1 MTAQLAT
8 ITPADH
14 LPAQRGVSTQAM
26 VFDPQTLA
34 NMQRM
39 AETMA
44 SARITIPKHLAGSPG
59 DCLAIVMQAAQWSMN
74 PFAVAQKTHIVN
86 GALGYE
92 AQLVNAVVSS
102 SALLKSRISY
112 EWEGDWKGVNG
123 KIDKSDD
130 RAVIVSATLTGEVR
144 PRTLRVSMAQVGEVR
159 NSPLWVSDPRQQLAY
174 LATKRWAR
182 LHAPDVML
190 GVYTVDEL
198 QDVPERP
205 MGPAE
210 VIAEAS
216 PATPAATRTESL
228 KAKLAARGSRQAILD
243 SSSQPAAVMAD
254 GLPVEPAPDMPMVLT
269 LIRDAGTLEELHGAS
284 EMAKRL
290 ASETDKAEARKA
302 YKARQ
307 SAMAKEVKHEA
318 EAKAKAEEAAQ
329 RKREAEEEA
338 RLEREAIQAEA
349 LAGEEAGASADFWEG
364 V

>member
-8 ITPADH
+8 ITTNHAT
-14 LPAQRGVSTQAM
+14 LPAESRSVTTQAM

-59 DCLAIVMQAAQWSMN
+59 DCLAIVMQAAQWQMN

-102 SALLKSRISY
+102 SPLLSSRIGY

-123 KIDKSDD
+123 KADKSDE
-130 RAVIVSATLTGEVR
+130 RAVIVCATLRGEVR
-144 PRTLRVSMAQVGEVR
+144 PRVLRVSMAQVGEVR

-198 QDVPERP
+198 QDAVERP
-205 MGPAE
+205 MGQAE
-210 VIAEAS
+210 IVQDDHPTTTSRTEAVKAALAGRGKAKVATTA
-216 PATPAATRTESL
+216 PTPVATPDAP
-228 KAKLAARGSRQAILD
+228 QD
-243 SSSQPAAVMAD
+243 D
-254 GLPVEPAPDMPMVLT
+254 GPDLPMVLT
-269 LIRDAGTLEELHGAS
+269 LIRDAGTMAELHGAG
-284 EMAKRL
+284 EMAGRL
-290 ASETDKAEARKA
+290 MADADKAEARKA
-302 YKARQ
+302 YAARVKA
-307 SAMAKEVKHEA
+307 M
-318 EAKAKAEEAAQ
+318 KA
-329 RKREAEEEA
+329 EAEEEA
-338 RLEREAIQAEA
+338 RLEREAIQAED
-349 LAGEEAGASADFWEG
+349 LFEEAK
-364 V
+364 

>member
-14 LPAQRGVSTQAM
+14 LPTEARSVSTQAM

-59 DCLAIVMQAAQWSMN
+59 DCLAIVMQAAQWQMN

-102 SALLKSRISY
+102 SPLLASRISY
-112 EWEGDWKGVNG
+112 EWEGDWTGVNG
-123 KIDKSDD
+123 KADKSDA
-130 RAVIVSATLTGEVR
+130 RAVLVSATLRGEVR

-198 QDVPERP
+198 EESRERAMGQAEIVPNGQP
-205 MGPAE
+205 VPGPA
-210 VIAEAS
+210 AS
-216 PATPAATRTESL
+216 RTDSL
-228 KAKLAARGSRQAILD
+228 KAQLAARKAAT
-243 SSSQPAAVMAD
+243 SQPAPVMAD
-254 GLPVEPAPDMPMVLT
+254 GEPMEPAPDLPLVLT
-269 LIRDAGTLEELHGAS
+269 LIRDAGTPEELHGAS

-290 ASETDKAEARKA
+290 TSEGDKAEARKHF
-302 YKARQ
+302 KARQ
-307 SAMAKEVKHEA
+307 AAMKRDA
-318 EAKAKAEEAAQ
+318 EAAAKAQADAEA
-329 RKREAEEEA
+329 RRREAEEEA
-338 RLEREAIQAEA
+338 RLEREAIQAESDGETTA
-349 LAGEEAGASADFWEG
+349 ADFFAGEAA
-364 V
+364 

>member
-8 ITPADH
+8 ITPADQ
-14 LPAQRGVSTQAM
+14 LTAQRGVSTQAM

-205 MGPAE
+205 MGQAE
-210 VIAEAS
+210 VVTDQVQ
-216 PATPAATRTESL
+216 ATSRTESL
-228 KAKLAARGSRQAILD
+228 KAKLAARSSRQAILD

-254 GLPVEPAPDMPMVLT
+254 GLPVEPAPDLPMVMT

-290 ASETDKAEARKA
+290 TSETDKAEARKA

-307 SAMAKEVKHEA
+307 SAMAKEVKNEA

>member
-8 ITPADH
+8 ITPAAH
-14 LPAQRGVSTQAM
+14 LPTEARSVSTQAM

-59 DCLAIVMQAAQWSMN
+59 DCLAIVMQAAQWQMN

-102 SALLKSRISY
+102 SPLLASRISY
-112 EWEGDWKGVNG
+112 EWEGDWTGVNG
-123 KIDKSDD
+123 KVDKSDA
-130 RAVIVSATLTGEVR
+130 RAVLVSATLRGEVR

-198 QDVPERP
+198 EESRERAMGQAEIIP
-205 MGPAE
+205 NGQPANGPA
-210 VIAEAS
+210 AS
-216 PATPAATRTESL
+216 RTDAL
-228 KAKLAARGSRQAILD
+228 KAQLAARKAATP
-243 SSSQPAAVMAD
+243 QPAPVMAD
-254 GLPVEPAPDMPMVLT
+254 GEPMEPAPDLPLVLT
-269 LIRDAGTLEELHGAS
+269 LIRDAGTPEELHGAS

-290 ASETDKAEARKA
+290 TSEGDKAEARKHF
-302 YKARQ
+302 KARQ
-307 SAMAKEVKHEA
+307 AAMKRDA
-318 EAKAKAEEAAQ
+318 EATAKAQADAEA
-329 RKREAEEEA
+329 RRREAEEEA
-338 RLEREAIQAEA
+338 RLEREAIQAESDGETTA
-349 LAGEEAGASADFWEG
+349 ADFFAGEAA
-364 V
+364 

>member
-8 ITPADH
+8 LTPAAH
-14 LPAQRGVSTQAM
+14 LPTEARSVSTQAM

-44 SARITIPKHLAGSPG
+44 GARITIPKHLAGSPG
-59 DCLAIVMQAAQWSMN
+59 DCLAIVMQAAQWQMN

-102 SALLKSRISY
+102 SPLLSSRISY
-112 EWEGDWKGVNG
+112 EWEGDWTGVNG
-123 KIDKSDD
+123 KADKSDA
-130 RAVIVSATLTGEVR
+130 RAVLVSATLRGEVR
-144 PRTLRVSMAQVGEVR
+144 PRMLRVSMAQVGEVR
-159 NSPLWVSDPRQQLAY
+159 NSPLWISDPRQQLAY

-198 QDVPERP
+198 EESRERAMGAAEIVPN
-205 MGPAE
+205 GQPA
-210 VIAEAS
+210 AH
-216 PATPAATRTESL
+216 PATSRTDAL
-228 KAKLAARGSRQAILD
+228 KAQLAARKAQPPAPVTAD
-243 SSSQPAAVMAD
+243 S
-254 GLPVEPAPDMPMVLT
+254 EPAEAAPDLPMVLT
-269 LIRDAGTLEELHGAS
+269 LIRDAGTPEELHGAI

-290 ASETDKAEARKA
+290 TSEGDKAEARKA
-302 YKARQ
+302 FKARQ
-307 SAMAKEVKHEA
+307 AGMKKEA
-318 EAKAKAEEAAQ
+318 EADAKARADAEQAARQ
-329 RKREAEEEA
+329 REAEEEA

-349 LAGEEAGASADFWEG
+349 GDGAEAEAAADFFRMAGEAA
-364 V
+364 

>member
-8 ITPADH
+8 ITPAAH
-14 LPAQRGVSTQAM
+14 LPTEARSVSTQAM

-59 DCLAIVMQAAQWSMN
+59 DCLAIVMQAAQWQMN

-102 SALLKSRISY
+102 SPLLASRISY
-112 EWEGDWKGVNG
+112 EWEGDWTGVNG
-123 KIDKSDD
+123 KADKSDA
-130 RAVIVSATLTGEVR
+130 RAVLVSATLRGEVR

-198 QDVPERP
+198 EESRERAMGQAEIVPNGQP
-205 MGPAE
+205 VPGPA
-210 VIAEAS
+210 AS
-216 PATPAATRTESL
+216 RTDSL
-228 KAKLAARGSRQAILD
+228 KAQLAARKAAT
-243 SSSQPAAVMAD
+243 SQPAPVMAD
-254 GLPVEPAPDMPMVLT
+254 GEPMEPAPDLPLVLT
-269 LIRDAGTLEELHGAS
+269 LIRDAGTPEELHGAS

-290 ASETDKAEARKA
+290 TSEGDKAEARKHFR
-302 YKARQ
+302 ARQ
-307 SAMAKEVKHEA
+307 AAMKRDADA
-318 EAKAKAEEAAQ
+318 AAKAQADADA
-329 RKREAEEEA
+329 RRREAEEEA
-338 RLEREAIQAEA
+338 QLEREAIQAEA
-349 LAGEEAGASADFWEG
+349 DGETAAADFFAGEAA
-364 V
+364 

>member
-8 ITPADH
+8 IAPSAT
-14 LPAQRGVSTQAM
+14 LPAESRSVSTQAM

-59 DCLAIVMQAAQWSMN
+59 DCLAIVMQAAQWQMN

-102 SALLKSRISY
+102 SPLLSSRISY
-112 EWEGDWKGVNG
+112 EWEGDWAGCNG
-123 KIDKSDD
+123 KADKSDA
-130 RAVIVSATLTGEVR
+130 RAVIVSATLRGEVR
-144 PRTLRVSMAQVGEVR
+144 PRVLRVSMAQVGEVR

-198 QDVPERP
+198 EAIERP

-210 VIAEAS
+210 VITTQPAS
-216 PATPAATRTESL
+216 RTEAVKAAL
-228 KAKLAARGSRQAILD
+228 ANRGKAKASQATAV
-243 SSSQPAAVMAD
+243 PVMAD
-254 GLPVEPAPDMPMVLT
+254 GEPVEAGPDLPMVLT
-269 LIRDAGTLEELHGAS
+269 LIRDAGTQEELHGAG

-290 ASETDKAEARKA
+290 TSDGDKAEARKVYLA
-302 YKARQ
+302 RSKA
-307 SAMAKEVKHEA
+307 MKA
-318 EAKAKAEEAAQ
+318 EAQAEANRLAA
-329 RKREAEEEA
+329 EAEEEA
-338 RLEREAIQAEA
+338 RLEREAIQAE
-349 LAGEEAGASADFWEG
+349 GENGQAMTQAAADFFADEAA
-364 V
+364 

>member
-8 ITPADH
+8 ITPAAH
-14 LPAQRGVSTQAM
+14 LPTEARSVSTQAM

-59 DCLAIVMQAAQWSMN
+59 DCLAIVMQAAQWQMN

-102 SALLKSRISY
+102 SPLLASRISY
-112 EWEGDWKGVNG
+112 EWEGDWTGVNG
-123 KIDKSDD
+123 KADKSDA
-130 RAVIVSATLTGEVR
+130 RAVLVSATLRGEVR

-198 QDVPERP
+198 EESSERAMGQAEIVPNGQPTLPHASRT
-205 MGPAE
+205 
-210 VIAEAS
+210 EAIKARLGAGKAKGS
-216 PATPAATRTESL
+216 HAPAA
-228 KAKLAARGSRQAILD
+228 
-243 SSSQPAAVMAD
+243 PVMAD
-254 GLPVEPAPDMPMVLT
+254 GEPQAPGPDLPMVLT
-269 LIRDAGTLEELHGAS
+269 LIRDAGTSDELHGAG

-290 ASETDKAEARKA
+290 ASDSDKAEARKA
-302 YKARQ
+302 YT
-307 SAMAKEVKHEA
+307 
-318 EAKAKAEEAAQ
+318 AKAKAMKAEAEAERQ
-329 RKREAEEEA
+329 REAEEEA
-338 RLEREAIQAEA
+338 RLEREAIQAEGSA
-349 LAGEEAGASADFWEG
+349 ADDAAMTATAADFFAGTEAA
-364 V
+364 

>member
-8 ITPADH
+8 ITPAAH
-14 LPAQRGVSTQAM
+14 LPTEARSVSTQAM

-59 DCLAIVMQAAQWSMN
+59 DCLAIVMQAAQWQMN

-102 SALLKSRISY
+102 SPLLASRISY
-112 EWEGDWKGVNG
+112 EWEGDWTGVNG
-123 KIDKSDD
+123 KADKSDA
-130 RAVIVSATLTGEVR
+130 RAVLVSATLRGEVR

-198 QDVPERP
+198 EESRERA
-205 MGPAE
+205 MGQAEIIPNGQPANGHAASRTDALKAQLAARKAATPQPAPILADGE
-210 VIAEAS
+210 SAEAS
-216 PATPAATRTESL
+216 P
-228 KAKLAARGSRQAILD
+228 D
-243 SSSQPAAVMAD
+243 
-254 GLPVEPAPDMPMVLT
+254 LPLVLT
-269 LIRDAGTLEELHGAS
+269 LIRDAGTPEELHGAS

-290 ASETDKAEARKA
+290 ASEDDKVKARKA
-302 YKARQ
+302 FADRQKAMKRE
-307 SAMAKEVKHEA
+307 AEA
-318 EAKAKAEEAAQ
+318 EAKAKAQADAEA
-329 RKREAEEEA
+329 RRREAEEEA
-338 RLEREAIQAEA
+338 RLEREAIQAESD
-349 LAGEEAGASADFWEG
+349 GEMNPAAADFFVGEAA
-364 V
+364 

>member
-8 ITPADH
+8 ITPAAH
-14 LPAQRGVSTQAM
+14 LPTEARSVSTQAM

-59 DCLAIVMQAAQWSMN
+59 DCLAIVMQAAQWQMN

-102 SALLKSRISY
+102 SPLLASRISY
-112 EWEGDWKGVNG
+112 EWEGDWTGVNG
-123 KIDKSDD
+123 KADKSDA
-130 RAVIVSATLTGEVR
+130 RAVLVSATLRGEVR

-198 QDVPERP
+198 EESRERAMGQAEIIP
-205 MGPAE
+205 NGQPANGPA
-210 VIAEAS
+210 AS
-216 PATPAATRTESL
+216 RTDAL
-228 KAKLAARGSRQAILD
+228 KAQLAARKAATP
-243 SSSQPAAVMAD
+243 QPAPVMAD
-254 GLPVEPAPDMPMVLT
+254 GEPAEPAPDLPMVLT
-269 LIRDAGTLEELHGAS
+269 LIRDAGTPEELHGAS

-290 ASETDKAEARKA
+290 TSESDKAEARKHF
-302 YKARQ
+302 KARQ
-307 SAMAKEVKHEA
+307 AAMKRDAEAAAKAQADTEA
-318 EAKAKAEEAAQ
+318 EA
-329 RKREAEEEA
+329 RRREAEEEA

-349 LAGEEAGASADFWEG
+349 DGETTAADFFAGEAA
-364 V
+364 

>member
-8 ITPADH
+8 ITPAAH
-14 LPAQRGVSTQAM
+14 LPTEARSVSTQAM

-44 SARITIPKHLAGSPG
+44 GARITIPKHLAGSPG
-59 DCLAIVMQAAQWSMN
+59 DCLAIVMQAAQWQMN

-102 SALLKSRISY
+102 SPLLSSRISY
-112 EWEGDWKGVNG
+112 EWEGDWTGVNG
-123 KIDKSDD
+123 KADKSDA
-130 RAVIVSATLTGEVR
+130 RAVVVSATLRGEVR
-144 PRTLRVSMAQVGEVR
+144 PRALRVSMAQVGEVR

-198 QDVPERP
+198 EESRERAMGQAEIIP
-205 MGPAE
+205 NGQPASGPA
-210 VIAEAS
+210 AS
-216 PATPAATRTESL
+216 RTDDI
-228 KAKLAARGSRQAILD
+228 KAKLAARKAAT
-243 SSSQPAAVMAD
+243 SQPAPVMAD
-254 GLPVEPAPDMPMVLT
+254 GEPMEPAPDLPLVLT
-269 LIRDAGTLEELHGAS
+269 LIRDAGTPEELHGAS

-290 ASETDKAEARKA
+290 TSEGDKAEARKHF
-302 YKARQ
+302 KARQ
-307 SAMAKEVKHEA
+307 AAMKRDADAAAKAQAEA
-318 EAKAKAEEAAQ
+318 EA
-329 RKREAEEEA
+329 RRREAEEEA
-338 RLEREAIQAEA
+338 RLEREAIQAESDGETTA
-349 LAGEEAGASADFWEG
+349 ADFFAGEAA
-364 V
+364 

>member
-8 ITPADH
+8 ITPAAH
-14 LPAQRGVSTQAM
+14 LPTEARSVSTQAM

-59 DCLAIVMQAAQWSMN
+59 DCLAIVMQAAQWQMN

-102 SALLKSRISY
+102 SPLLASRISY
-112 EWEGDWKGVNG
+112 EWEGDWTGVNG
-123 KIDKSDD
+123 KADKSDA
-130 RAVIVSATLTGEVR
+130 RAVLVSATLRGEVR

-198 QDVPERP
+198 EESRECAMGQAEIVPNGQP
-205 MGPAE
+205 VPGPA
-210 VIAEAS
+210 AS
-216 PATPAATRTESL
+216 RTDSL
-228 KAKLAARGSRQAILD
+228 KAQLAARKAAT
-243 SSSQPAAVMAD
+243 SQPAPVMAD
-254 GLPVEPAPDMPMVLT
+254 GEPMEPAPDLPLVLT
-269 LIRDAGTLEELHGAS
+269 LIRDAGTPEELHGAS

-290 ASETDKAEARKA
+290 TSEGDKAEARKHF
-302 YKARQ
+302 KARQ
-307 SAMAKEVKHEA
+307 ASMKRDADAA
-318 EAKAKAEEAAQ
+318 AKAQADADA
-329 RKREAEEEA
+329 RRREAEEEA
-338 RLEREAIQAEA
+338 QLEREAIQAEA
-349 LAGEEAGASADFWEG
+349 DGETAAADFFAGEAA
-364 V
+364 

>member
-8 ITPADH
+8 ITPAAH
-14 LPAQRGVSTQAM
+14 LPTEARSVSTQAM

-59 DCLAIVMQAAQWSMN
+59 DCLAIVMQAAQWQMN

-102 SALLKSRISY
+102 SPLLASRISY
-112 EWEGDWKGVNG
+112 EWEGDWTGVNG
-123 KIDKSDD
+123 KADKSDA
-130 RAVIVSATLTGEVR
+130 RAVLVSATLRGEVR

-198 QDVPERP
+198 EESRERAMGQAEIIP
-205 MGPAE
+205 NGQPANGPA
-210 VIAEAS
+210 AS
-216 PATPAATRTESL
+216 RTDAL
-228 KAKLAARGSRQAILD
+228 KAQLAARKAATP
-243 SSSQPAAVMAD
+243 QPAPVMAD
-254 GLPVEPAPDMPMVLT
+254 GEPADPAPDLPMVLT
-269 LIRDAGTLEELHGAS
+269 LIRDAGTPEELHGAS

-290 ASETDKAEARKA
+290 TSESDKAEARKHF
-302 YKARQ
+302 KARQ
-307 SAMAKEVKHEA
+307 AAMKRDAEAAAKAQAEA
-318 EAKAKAEEAAQ
+318 EA
-329 RKREAEEEA
+329 RRREAEEEA
-338 RLEREAIQAEA
+338 RLEREAIQAESDGETTA
-349 LAGEEAGASADFWEG
+349 ADFFAGEAA
-364 V
+364 

>member
-8 ITPADH
+8 ITPAAH
-14 LPAQRGVSTQAM
+14 LPTEARSVSTQAM

-59 DCLAIVMQAAQWSMN
+59 DCLAIVMQAAQWQMN

-102 SALLKSRISY
+102 SPLLASRISY
-112 EWEGDWKGVNG
+112 EWEGDWTGVNG
-123 KIDKSDD
+123 KADKSDA
-130 RAVIVSATLTGEVR
+130 RAVLVSATLRGEVR

-198 QDVPERP
+198 EESRERAIGQAEIVPNGQP
-205 MGPAE
+205 VPGPA
-210 VIAEAS
+210 AS
-216 PATPAATRTESL
+216 RTDSL
-228 KAKLAARGSRQAILD
+228 KAQLAARKAAT
-243 SSSQPAAVMAD
+243 SQPAPVMAD
-254 GLPVEPAPDMPMVLT
+254 GEPMEPAPDLPLVLT
-269 LIRDAGTLEELHGAS
+269 LIRDAGTPEELHGAS

-290 ASETDKAEARKA
+290 TSEGDKAEARKHF
-302 YKARQ
+302 KARQ
-307 SAMAKEVKHEA
+307 AAMKRDA
-318 EAKAKAEEAAQ
+318 EAAAKAQADADA
-329 RKREAEEEA
+329 RRREAEEEA
-338 RLEREAIQAEA
+338 QLEREAIQAEA
-349 LAGEEAGASADFWEG
+349 DGETAAADFFAGEAA
-364 V
+364 